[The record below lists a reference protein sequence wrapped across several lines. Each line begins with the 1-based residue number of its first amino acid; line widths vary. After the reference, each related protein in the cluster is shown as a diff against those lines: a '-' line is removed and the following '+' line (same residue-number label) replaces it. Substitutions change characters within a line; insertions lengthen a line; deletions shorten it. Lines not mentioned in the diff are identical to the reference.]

1 MTGSPE
7 PRISA
12 STRMPGSILLG
23 IDTAR
28 GGRIAIWCLLLV
40 CAGLAAGGFTGHI
53 HGYFE
58 IEELPVFYG
67 WFGFLVALGLGV
79 AAKVSGAFLRRKED
93 YYGAGSPSLEEHSA
107 SDLGLE
113 ASDA

>member
-1 MTGSPE
+1 MTGSSE
-7 PRISA
+7 SQ
-12 STRMPGSILLG
+12 SKSMPGSFLLG

-28 GGRIAIWCLLLV
+28 GGRIAIWCLVLI
-40 CAGLAAGGFTGHI
+40 CAGLTAGGFAGHI

-58 IEELPVFYG
+58 IEELPAFYG
-67 WFGFLVALGLGV
+67 WFGFLVAIGLGI
-79 AAKVSGAFLRRKED
+79 AAKIIGAVLKRNED
-93 YYGAGSPSLEEHSA
+93 YYGAGSPSLEEHPA